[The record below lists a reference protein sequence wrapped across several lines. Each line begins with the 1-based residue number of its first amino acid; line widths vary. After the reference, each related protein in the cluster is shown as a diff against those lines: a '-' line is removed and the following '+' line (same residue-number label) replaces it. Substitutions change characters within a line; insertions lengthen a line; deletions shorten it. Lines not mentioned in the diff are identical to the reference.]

1 MHLKILIMRFLK
13 RPPPVYSR
21 GMKDGS
27 AWAQGDMAV
36 NLNKDEVLAHSK
48 QTLEKIPA
56 KVVLKLI
63 DSVKQDAFC

>member
-1 MHLKILIMRFLK
+1 
-13 RPPPVYSR
+13 
-21 GMKDGS
+21 MKDGS

-56 KVVLKLI
+56 KVVLQLI